1 MRALSLKQ
9 PFAALIVAGIKRYEA
24 RSWSTPYRGRIAIH
38 ASSKRT
44 EGWILEEW
52 DNDEDVAAAYAQM
65 GWIDKADL
73 ASLPR
78 SAVVG
83 TVSIVEIHIV
93 KDVWERL
100 TDTDRALVGN
110 PFEDDYLWEL
120 QDAVAIEPVPINGKL
135 NLWTLPDDVAAVV
148 ERERA
153 LAAGRKN
160 AGKVPRKRV
169 EESLRLWRERRAARE
184 AEVEAYSNQRVLPEG
199 RLAEL
204 IGSEART
211 RREVRDWLGAHLDD
225 AGLWIS
231 DDSDDV
237 RIDATLRRLVGG
249 RRKTMTSEEI
259 LGIVLELLSEE
270 PE

>member
-9 PFAALIVAGIKRYEA
+9 PFAALIVAGVQRYEA

-52 DNDEDVAAAYAQM
+52 DNVEDVAAAYAQM

-78 SAVVG
+78 SAVIG

-100 TDTDRALVGN
+100 TDADKALVGN

-153 LAAGRKN
+153 RAAERKH
-160 AGKVPRKRV
+160 AGKVPPERV
-169 EESLRLWRERRAARE
+169 KESLRLWRERRAARE
-184 AEVEAYSNQRVLPEG
+184 AEVEVFLNQRVRPEG
-199 RLAEL
+199 KLAEV
-204 IGSEART
+204 IGGEART
-211 RREVRDWLGAHLDD
+211 RRDVRDWLGAHLDD
-225 AGLWIS
+225 TRLWTS
-231 DDSDDV
+231 DESDDV
-237 RIDATLRRLVGG
+237 RIDATLRRVVGG
-249 RRKTMTSEEI
+249 RRKTMPVSEIVEI
-259 LGIVLELLSEE
+259 VNELLSDERV
-270 PE
+270 